1 MKFALSIHKN
11 AAFLHIL
18 KISFIVARE
27 IYKNKQ
33 HVYGARAQ
41 CCMLVQH
48 SRVCRLHHVSYILY
62 TRIKRIILLL
72 LLNVN
77 AVTGVGLAWLD
88 SNSKFATHTHAKNQH
103 FPAIYFSKHIC
114 CVSSL
119 LLCALSLAMLPFFF
133 ASCLKW
139 IEIYI
144 FMSPAYWDSHTHTHI
159 YRQRY
164 ARQREKA
171 REKNLSNKLC
181 APHIQYIMYIILR
194 GVIATDTIS
203 NSWHSLQDVNF
214 IVLNSLLAWNLWDSF
229 SFFHQ
234 ARHLVFCSSRRTC
247 NSRANTHI
255 HLHRMVSQEKFVR
268 CVRCLID
275 VANIFIRFSLLYFHY
290 FIIFR
295 TEFLRDNLLSFAMKT
310 NDVHRKIIN

>member
-119 LLCALSLAMLPFFF
+119 LLCSLSRHVTIFFF
-133 ASCLKW
+133 ILLKVDRN
-139 IEIYI
+139 IYVYVSRI
-144 FMSPAYWDSHTHTHI
+144 LRLTHSHAYISTDTLNSERKRERKISLINYVHHI
-159 YRQRY
+159 Y
-164 ARQREKA
+164 
-171 REKNLSNKLC
+171 
-181 APHIQYIMYIILR
+181 
-194 GVIATDTIS
+194 
-203 NSWHSLQDVNF
+203 
-214 IVLNSLLAWNLWDSF
+214 
-229 SFFHQ
+229 
-234 ARHLVFCSSRRTC
+234 
-247 NSRANTHI
+247 
-255 HLHRMVSQEKFVR
+255 
-268 CVRCLID
+268 
-275 VANIFIRFSLLYFHY
+275 NI
-290 FIIFR
+290 
-295 TEFLRDNLLSFAMKT
+295 
-310 NDVHRKIIN
+310 